1 MTRPYSI
8 DLRERAVALVE
19 AGMTIR
25 EAAEALNISPSC
37 LPKWGALQQRT
48 GSLSPGKIGGH
59 KKRTLTGEV
68 AEWLKQRMREAAFT
82 LRGLVAE
89 LAEQG
94 IKTDTRAVWVFAHE
108 QNLSFKKNRASRRAG
123 SSRHRP

>member
-37 LPKWGALQQRT
+37 VPKWRALRQRT

-59 KKRTLTGEV
+59 KKRTLSGDL
-68 AEWLKQRMREAAFT
+68 AEWLKRRMREAAFT
-82 LRGLVAE
+82 LRGLVVE

-108 QNLSFKKNRASRRAG
+108 QNLSFKKNRAGRRAG

>member
-25 EAAEALNISPSC
+25 EAAEMLNISPSC
-37 LPKWGALQQRT
+37 LPKWRALQQRT

-59 KKRTLTGEV
+59 KKRTLCGEV
-68 AEWLKQRMREAAFT
+68 AEWLRRRMGEAFT
-82 LRGLVAE
+82 LRGLVGE

-94 IKTDTRAVWVFAHE
+94 VKTDSRAVWVFAHE
-108 QNLSFKKNRASRRAG
+108 HNLSFKKNRAGRRTDA
-123 SSRHRP
+123 P

>member
-1 MTRPYSI
+1 
-8 DLRERAVALVE
+8 VALVE

-37 LPKWGALQQRT
+37 LPKWRALQQRT

-94 IKTDTRAVWVFAHE
+94 IKTDSRAVWVFAHE
-108 QNLSFKKNRASRRAG
+108 QNLSFKKNRAGRRAG

>member
-1 MTRPYSI
+1 MTQPYSI

-25 EAAEALNISPSC
+25 EAAERLDISASC
-37 LPKWGALQQRT
+37 LPKWCALKRCT
-48 GSLSPGKIGGH
+48 GSLSPGRIGGH
-59 KKRTLTGEV
+59 KKRTLSGEP
-68 AEWLKQRMREAAFT
+68 AAWLKRRMREAAFT

-94 IKTDTRAVWVFAHE
+94 IKTDSRAVWVFARE
-108 QNLSFKKNRASRRAG
+108 QKLSFKKNRAGRRTGA
-123 SSRHRP
+123 P

>member
-25 EAAEALNISPSC
+25 ETAEALSISPSC
-37 LPKWGALQQRT
+37 LPKWRALQQRT
-48 GSLSPGKIGGH
+48 GGLSPGKIGGH
-59 KKRTLTGEV
+59 KKRVLSGEPAVWLERRV
-68 AEWLKQRMREAAFT
+68 AEAAFT

-94 IKTDTRAVWVFAHE
+94 IKTDTRAVWVFVHDR
-108 QNLSFKKNRASRRAG
+108 NLSFKKNRAGSRAG
-123 SSRHRP
+123 PSRHRP